1 MHLFDWKYS
10 KNGNIVK
17 YYYNLKLFWNRI
29 YSCDGKAVNCHMILQ
44 LYAGLLLKK
53 HLLKE
58 AYDAISSFAFSLECY
73 KLIVHR

>member
-44 LYAGLLLKK
+44 LYNI
-53 HLLKE
+53 
-58 AYDAISSFAFSLECY
+58 Y
-73 KLIVHR
+73 